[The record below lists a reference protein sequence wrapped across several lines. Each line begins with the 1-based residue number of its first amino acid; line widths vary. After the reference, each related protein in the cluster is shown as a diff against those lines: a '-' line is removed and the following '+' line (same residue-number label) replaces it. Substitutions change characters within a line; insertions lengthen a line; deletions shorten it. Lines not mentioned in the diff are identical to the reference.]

1 MKTFFHS
8 LLGTIAALVLFA
20 VLIVPL
26 SCAIGAGMAASMGG
40 KPAVVQSKS
49 VLVFDLN
56 RRLPYGVPEVNPQTA
71 MQNAMMGNASAPET
85 PLPSLIEALDR
96 ASDDPKI
103 SGMFVTGN
111 IKSNGPAAL
120 LELRQALMRFKEKKP
135 VLAYNQDWGTG
146 DLYLCASLGNMVANP
161 FGEVLVNAPT
171 EYLPYLVKAFEKYGV
186 QVQVTKV
193 GKYKSAVEPFISD
206 KMSPE
211 NREQI
216 TGYLSEDWSGVKAGI
231 AEGRGLEPTT
241 IQSLADTKVLLNS
254 KAALDAK
261 LVDRLAYY
269 DEVLDELKTMAGAKA
284 DSKEFPQIDID
295 TYAKIPNPKAN
306 KKSKNR
312 IAVVVAEGTI
322 VDGEGGNGSIGGD
335 SLARKLRSLR
345 LNKDIKAVVL
355 CVNSPGGSA
364 TASDVIQREL
374 VAIRHANKPLVVSMG
389 DVAASGGYWIS
400 TVADRIYAEPGTLT
414 GSIGVFGMFFNAK
427 KLANDHGI
435 TFDSVQMAKIS
446 LPTPL
451 RPLTPEEL
459 NVFQASV
466 DNTYDQFLEKVATS
480 RGLDKAT
487 VHEIAQGRVWSGLK
501 AVELKL
507 VDELGDLKAAVK
519 HAAELAKLGDDYRV
533 DPPETPKTPFELLMG
548 AMGGGEKRNL
558 TKVGPFDTARNE
570 LEAVLMQLRMMNDP
584 RGVYAL
590 APVGM
595 TIK

>member
-8 LLGTIAALVLFA
+8 LLGTMAALVLFA
-20 VLIVPL
+20 LLAIL
-26 SCAIGAGMAASMGG
+26 FSCGMAASMGP
-40 KPAVVQSKS
+40 KTPVVQSKS

-56 RRLPYGVPEVNPQTA
+56 RKLPYGVADETPQATLK
-71 MQNAMMGNASAPET
+71 NAMKGNLAGQDT
-85 PLPSLIEALDR
+85 PLPALVEALDR
-96 ASDDPKI
+96 AADDPKI

-111 IKSNGPAAL
+111 IKSDGSAAL

-135 VLAYNQDWGTG
+135 VLAYNQDWGPG
-146 DLYLCASLGNMVANP
+146 DLYLCASLGNVVANP
-161 FGEVLVNAPT
+161 FGDVFVGAPSVT
-171 EYLPYLVKAFEKYGV
+171 LPFLSRAFEKYGV

-216 TGYLSEDWSGVKAGI
+216 TGYLSEEWSGVKAGI
-231 AEGRGLEPTT
+231 AEGRGLEPAA
-241 IQSLADTKVLLNS
+241 IQNLADTKMILNN
-254 KAALDAK
+254 KAALEAK

-269 DEVLDELKTMAGAKA
+269 DEVLDELKTMAGGKA
-284 DSKEFPQIDID
+284 DAKEFPQIDID
-295 TYAKIPNPKAN
+295 TYVKIPDPKAN
-306 KKSKNR
+306 KKSKNC

-322 VDGEGGNGSIGGD
+322 VDGEGGNGGIGGD
-335 SLARKLRSLR
+335 SLARKLRALR
-345 LNKDIKAVVL
+345 LDKDVKAVVL

-414 GSIGVFGMFFNAK
+414 GSIGVFGMHFNVK

-435 TFDSVQMAKIS
+435 TFDSVQMAKMS
-446 LPTPL
+446 LLPLL
-451 RPLTPEEL
+451 RPLTPEET
-459 NVFQASV
+459 NVFQSMV
-466 DNTYDQFLEKVATS
+466 DNIYDQFLGKVATS
-480 RGLDKAT
+480 RGLDKAA

-507 VDELGDLKAAVK
+507 VDELGDLKAAIK
-519 HAAELAKLGDDYRV
+519 YAAELAKLGDDYRV
-533 DPPETPKTPFELLMG
+533 DAQDAPMSPIEILMG
-548 AMGGGEKRNL
+548 ALGGGEKRKL

-570 LEAVLMQLRMMNDP
+570 LEAALMQMRLMNDP

-595 TIK
+595 TIR